1 MHKMAPRI
9 ALLQLLKYKRR
20 FFSLSIIPCE
30 IDGSGVFVH
39 GLDRETKCHISLPPH
54 SGLLGGEPQVFVR
67 SMFRIGLIIF
77 VPAVRQCKVQV
88 EIDML

>member
-20 FFSLSIIPCE
+20 FFSLSFIPCE
-30 IDGSGVFVH
+30 RGVFVH

-54 SGLLGGEPQVFVR
+54 SGLLGGEPQVFVQ